1 MKRFISLLLAMTM
14 LSSVTCFNGISQVFA
29 AEIIPVYLNGELLTF
44 PASDAQPQIRQN
56 RTYVP
61 IRVTAEF
68 LGMDIAWNSKT
79 ETMTFS
85 RNGLTIDHTMRSNIV
100 YVSGNALTF
109 DTPSINVQN
118 RTLMPIRML
127 GESIGGTVEW
137 DNDKR
142 CVYITTEDK
151 AVADVSDCQVT
162 DLIISKNSVEP
173 GETIKLTATAKNA
186 TKVKFV
192 DNATKS
198 VLAESDN
205 YTDNADGTRTFV
217 ANITADNETSNTVIT
232 SVYAYAGTD
241 EGYNEDMSKIRQSV
255 FVINPAKVDKDD
267 DDDDDDKDYKSDYIV
282 SCKLKDDEVDI
293 DDYAYLTI
301 VTTDEVEK
309 VRVTNSFTSTRAEQT
324 EYDEDDD
331 ERTFEVKTRMTKK
344 GSGELYISCYLKDSG
359 YEDCNETLKIKVID
373 DDDKDYDE
381 LEIVDVELVD
391 STVYKGEEANIII
404 YTSTDVEEVAIFDE
418 DDDRV
423 ARTLYNSG
431 KVDGTL
437 VWNLSFEVKHSGQ
450 EKYTIIAYNE
460 DNEEEKE
467 TIRIEGESYSK
478 NDLVVLSVVQK
489 TDSVKEGDRC
499 KFEARTTSSAD
510 YIVVTNDRGS
520 EIEKIEKGSGSSPK
534 KFSFTID
541 IDDIDDYYYV
551 YAYNDDGD
559 RASKKFKVIA
569 EATEDV
575 EILSIEIEDK
585 TVDEGDDV
593 ELTIYTTTNVEKLW
607 IEDEDENRMVKKT
620 KPTDKDDDE
629 YVWEVDFEAD
639 DEGKRT
645 YTIFVEDED
654 GNTDEYDFKI
664 TVKD

>member
-1 MKRFISLLLAMTM
+1 MKRFLSLLLAMTM
-14 LSSVTCFNGISQVFA
+14 LTSVTCFNGISQVFA

-44 PASDAQPQIRQN
+44 PSSDAQPQIYQN

-142 CVYITTEDK
+142 CVYITTEEEK
-151 AVADVSDCQVT
+151 STNAQVT
-162 DLIISKNSVEP
+162 DFIISKNTVEP
-173 GETIKLTATAKNA
+173 GETIKLTATAKDA

-192 DNATKS
+192 DNGTGT
-198 VLAESDN
+198 VLAEVNN
-205 YTDNADGTRTFV
+205 YTDNEDGSRTFM
-217 ANITADNETSNTVIT
+217 ANITADNETSKTVVT
-232 SVYAYAGTD
+232 SVYAYAGTNA
-241 EGYNEDMSKIRQSV
+241 GYNEDLSKIRQSV
-255 FVINPAKVDKDD
+255 FVINPAKVDTKDD
-267 DDDDDDKDYKSDYIV
+267 EDNDKNDDDYESDYIV
-282 SCKLKDDEVDI
+282 SCKLKDDEVEV
-293 DDYAYLTI
+293 DDYAYITV
-301 VTTDEVEK
+301 VTTDDVEK
-309 VRVTNSFTSTRAEQT
+309 IRVTNSYTSTRAEET
-324 EYDEDDD
+324 KYEEDGD
-331 ERTFEVKTRMTKK
+331 ERIFEIKTRMTKK
-344 GSGELYISCYLKDSG
+344 GSGELYVNCYLEDSG
-359 YEDCNETLKIKVID
+359 YEDCNETLKIKVVD
-373 DDDKDYDE
+373 EDDKTYDE
-381 LEIVDVELVD
+381 LEIVDVEVVD
-391 STVYKGEEANIII
+391 STVYKGEEVNIIV

-423 ARTLYNSG
+423 ARTLYDSG

-437 VWNLSFEVKHSGQ
+437 VWNLSFEVNHSGQ
-450 EKYTIIAYNE
+450 EKYTIIAYNG
-460 DNEEEKE
+460 DNDEEKE
-467 TIRIEGESYSK
+467 TVRIEGESYSK

-489 TDSVKEGDRC
+489 TDGIREGETC

-510 YIVVTNDRGS
+510 YIVLTDDSGR
-520 EIEKIEKGSGSSPK
+520 EIEKIDKGSGSSPK
-534 KFSFTID
+534 KFSFKID

-569 EATEDV
+569 ESVEDV

-607 IEDEDENRMVKKT
+607 IEDEDENRMVKKS
-620 KPTDKDDDE
+620 KPTDDNDDE

-639 DEGKRT
+639 DAGKRT

-664 TVKD
+664 TVED